1 MGLVKQ
7 QTANVMYWLTSWQ
20 MRLKQHIP
28 VRRYGPKQDICG
40 HGLSQVC
47 GQDALEL
54 QMSYKKSNGVRAAYI
69 QGKTPRTA
77 PPDAPVVC

>member
-28 VRRYGPKQDICG
+28 VRRYGLK
-40 HGLSQVC
+40 
-47 GQDALEL
+47 E
-54 QMSYKKSNGVRAAYI
+54 
-69 QGKTPRTA
+69 
-77 PPDAPVVC
+77 

>member
-1 MGLVKQ
+1 MIGQNVACQCLIVLLGIRINKVLCYMG
-7 QTANVMYWLTSWQ
+7 YD
-20 MRLKQHIP
+20 
-28 VRRYGPKQDICG
+28 PKQDICG
-40 HGLSQVC
+40 HGLSQVR

>member
-1 MGLVKQ
+1 MG
-7 QTANVMYWLTSWQ
+7 YD
-20 MRLKQHIP
+20 
-28 VRRYGPKQDICG
+28 PKQDICG
-40 HGLSQVC
+40 HGLSQVR

>member
-1 MGLVKQ
+1 MIGQNVACQCLIVLLGIIINKVLCYMG
-7 QTANVMYWLTSWQ
+7 
-20 MRLKQHIP
+20 
-28 VRRYGPKQDICG
+28 YGPKQDICG
-40 HGLSQVC
+40 HGLSQVR